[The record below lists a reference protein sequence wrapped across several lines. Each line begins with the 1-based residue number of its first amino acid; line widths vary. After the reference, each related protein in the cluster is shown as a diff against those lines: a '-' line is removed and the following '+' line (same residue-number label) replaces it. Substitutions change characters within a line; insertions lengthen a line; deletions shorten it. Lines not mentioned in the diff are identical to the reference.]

1 MIKLIISALR
11 KPITVMVT
19 LLAIVFFAVLS
30 IRNMSVDIFPKLGT
44 PTIYV
49 AQTYGGLAPNQI
61 EGFMTSYYEYHFL
74 YINGIKEV
82 ESKTIQGVSLMKLI
96 FHEGTDM
103 SQALAEVV
111 AQVNRSRAFMPP
123 GTVPPFITRFDGGGA
138 PVGQLVFS
146 SETRSLGEIQDL
158 ALFKVRPKFASIPG
172 VSAPPPFGG
181 NQRTVLIKADPSKLR
196 SYNISPDE
204 LVMAIAKNNTISPAG
219 NIRTADKLLIA
230 NQNTVVSNIQELA
243 NIPLKMGSGPSVY
256 VKDVAEVQNGSDVA
270 SGYALI
276 NGSRS
281 VYIPVTKRASAST
294 WDVVKRIKA
303 SLPEMQAA
311 VPDDIKV
318 SYEFDQ
324 SGYVI
329 NSLKNLS
336 FEGALGAVLTGLMV
350 LLFLGDRRSALIVI
364 LTIPLAILSAVVCL
378 YLAGQSINIMT
389 LGGLA
394 LAIGILVDESTVT
407 IENIHRHQ
415 EMGKKKGRA
424 ILDACKEIALP
435 KLLILTSILAVFV
448 PSFFMTGTPRAMF
461 LPLTLAVGF
470 AMIASFLLSQTM
482 VPILSNWFLKDHIT
496 QNKEGKFQQFRNRVV
511 GYTKGITNRSKWAIG
526 IYLITIIAMLAVLW
540 QSTGTEIFPKVNSGQ
555 LQVRLRMPD
564 GTRIENTERKTKQF
578 LEVVNEVV
586 GKENVEITSA
596 FVGIQPPSYPVNTI
610 FLWTGGPH
618 EAVVKIKLQQ
628 TGKPLDE
635 IKENIRKKVAEII
648 PEMRLSFEPAD
659 LVDQVMSQGA
669 NTSVEIAVQGKN
681 LSESRKY
688 AQEIKDRIQAVSFM
702 RDVQFGIPLNYPSID
717 LQYDRVRAGQ
727 LGLTIED
734 ISRSVTASTSSSR
747 FTQPNYW
754 LDAGSGNAYQV
765 QVEFPQYM
773 VDQPD
778 DVEKVPLKSENG
790 KTVYVGDVSKW
801 EPSTMIGEYDRL
813 NQQRFIT
820 ITGNLHNKDLGSAI
834 KTLKDEVNAMGEP
847 PAGMSIKFR
856 GLAEPLSQTFDE
868 LSTGLLLAVA
878 VIFLLLAANFQS
890 FRLSF
895 AVLSTIPAVIAGSF
909 LLIWISGNTLNI
921 QSFMGS
927 IMAIGVAVANAI
939 LFVTIAE
946 QYRKDHRQNPHLE
959 GIKDRLRPIL
969 MTSIA
974 MIAGM
979 LPMALGLG
987 EGGEQT
993 APLGIAVIGGLS
1005 FSVFATVFILPS
1017 VYWQLSGRKL
1027 YKSPSLDPDDEQSTY
1042 FEQQ

>member
-1 MIKLIISALR
+1 
-11 KPITVMVT
+11 MVA

-30 IRNMSVDIFPKLGT
+30 IRNMPVDIFPKLGI

-82 ESKTIQGVSLMKLI
+82 ESKTIQGVSLMKLT

-181 NQRTVLIKADPSKLR
+181 NQRTVLIKADPSRLR
-196 SYNISPDE
+196 SYKISPDE
-204 LVMAIAKNNTISPAG
+204 LVMAIAKGNIISPSG
-219 NIRTADKLLIA
+219 NIRTADKLLIT
-230 NQNTVVSNIQELA
+230 NQNTVVSDIQELA
-243 NIPLKMGSGPSVY
+243 NIPLKQGSGPAVY
-256 VKDVAEVQNGSDVA
+256 VRDVAEVQNGSDVA

-311 VPDDIKV
+311 VPDDIKI

-329 NSLKNLS
+329 NSLKTLS
-336 FEGALGAVLTGLMV
+336 FEGVLGAVLTGLMV

-364 LTIPLAILSAVVCL
+364 LTIPLAILSAIVCL
-378 YLAGQSINIMT
+378 YLTGQSLNVMT

-407 IENIHRHQ
+407 IENIHHHQ
-415 EMGKKKGRA
+415 EMGKPKARA

-435 KLLILTSILAVFV
+435 KLLILISILAVFV
-448 PSFFMTGTPRAMF
+448 PSFFMSGTPRAMF
-461 LPLTLAVGF
+461 LPLSLAVGF

-482 VPILSNWFLKDHIT
+482 VPILSNWFLKDHVP
-496 QNKEGKFQQFRNRVV
+496 QKEDGRFQRFRNQMI
-511 GYTKGITNRSKWAIG
+511 GYVKNITDKRGWTIG
-526 IYLITIIAMLAVLW
+526 LYLLVIFAMLAALW
-540 QSTGTEIFPKVNSGQ
+540 QFTGTEIFPKINSGQ
-555 LQVRLRMPD
+555 LQIRLRLPD
-564 GTRIENTERKTKQF
+564 GTRIENTEEKTTLF
-578 LEVVNEVV
+578 LEAVDEVV

-618 EAVVKIKLQQ
+618 EAVVKIKLKE
-628 TGKPLDE
+628 TGQDLDVL
-635 IKENIRKKVAEII
+635 KETLRKRIAETM

-681 LSESRKY
+681 LSESRKF
-688 AQEIKDRIQAVSFM
+688 ADQIKNRIERLSFM

-717 LQYDRVRAGQ
+717 LEYDRVRAGQ

-765 QVEFPQYM
+765 QVEFPQYL
-773 VDQPD
+773 VTQPSD
-778 DVEKVPLKSENG
+778 IEKVPLKSENG

-801 EPSTMIGEYDRL
+801 EPATMIGEYDRL

-820 ITGNLHNKDLGSAI
+820 ITGNLHNKDLGGAL
-834 KTLKDEVNAMGEP
+834 KTLRNEVKAMGEP
-847 PAGMSIKFR
+847 PAGMSVKFR
-856 GLAEPLSQTFDE
+856 GLAETLTQTFNE

-878 VIFLLLAANFQS
+878 VIFLLLAASFQS

-895 AVLSTIPAVIAGSF
+895 AVLSTIPAVIVGSF

-946 QYRKDHRQNPHLE
+946 QYRKDQRQNPHLQ

-969 MTSIA
+969 MTTIA

-979 LPMALGLG
+979 TPMALGLG

-993 APLGIAVIGGLS
+993 APLGIAVIGGLL
-1005 FSVFATVFILPS
+1005 FSVFATVFILPAI
-1017 VYWQLSGRKL
+1017 YWQLIGKKH
-1027 YKSPSLDPDDEQSTY
+1027 YKSISLDPDDEQSTY
-1042 FEQQ
+1042 FGQ

>member
-1 MIKLIISALR
+1 MIKLIIAALR
-11 KPITVMVT
+11 KPITVMVA

-30 IRNMSVDIFPKLGT
+30 IRNMPVDIFPKLGT

-82 ESKTIQGVSLMKLI
+82 ESKTIQGVSLMKLT

-204 LVMAIAKNNTISPAG
+204 LVMAIAKGNTISPAG
-219 NIRTADKLLIA
+219 NIRTADKLLIT
-230 NQNTVVSNIQELA
+230 NQNTVVSDIQELV
-243 NIPLKMGSGPSVY
+243 NIPLKKGSGPAVY
-256 VKDVAEVQNGSDVA
+256 VRDVAEVQNGSDVA

-294 WDVVKRIKA
+294 WDVVRRIKA

-329 NSLKNLS
+329 NSLKTLS
-336 FEGALGAVLTGLMV
+336 FEGVLGAMLTGLMV

-364 LTIPLAILSAVVCL
+364 LTIPLAILSAIVCL
-378 YLAGQSINIMT
+378 YLTGQTINIMT

-415 EMGKKKGRA
+415 EMGKTKARA
-424 ILDACKEIALP
+424 VLDACKEIALP
-435 KLLILTSILAVFV
+435 KLLILISILAVFV
-448 PSFFMTGTPRAMF
+448 PSFFMSGTPRAMF

-482 VPILSNWFLKDHIT
+482 VPILSNWFLKDHVPK
-496 QNKEGKFQQFRNRVV
+496 NEDGKFQLFRNRVT
-511 GYTKGITNRSKWAIG
+511 GYTKGITNKGGWAIG
-526 IYLITIIAMLAVLW
+526 IYLAVIIAMLVCLW
-540 QSTGTEIFPKVNSGQ
+540 QFTGTEIFPKVNSGQ

-564 GTRIENTERKTKQF
+564 GTRIENTEAKTKSF
-578 LEVVNEVV
+578 LDLVDEVV
-586 GKENVEITSA
+586 GRENVEITSA

-618 EAVVKIKLQQ
+618 EAVVKIKLKE
-628 TGKPLDE
+628 TGQDLDDL
-635 IKENIRKKVAEII
+635 KEKLRKSIAETI

-681 LSESRKY
+681 LAESRKF
-688 AQEIKDRIQAVSFM
+688 AEEIKNRIEGLSFM

-717 LQYDRVRAGQ
+717 LEYDRVRAGQ
-727 LGLTIED
+727 LGLTIEE

-765 QVEFPQYM
+765 QVEFPQYL
-773 VDQPD
+773 VDQPGD
-778 DVEKVPLKSENG
+778 IEKVPLKSENG
-790 KTVYVGDVSKW
+790 KTVYVGDVGKW
-801 EPSTMIGEYDRL
+801 EPSNMIGEYDRL

-820 ITGNLHNKDLGSAI
+820 VTGNIHDKDLGSA
-834 KTLKDEVNAMGEP
+834 LKVLRDEVKVLGEP
-847 PAGMSIKFR
+847 PAGMSVKFR
-856 GLAEPLSQTFDE
+856 GLAEPLTQTFDE

-878 VIFLLLAANFQS
+878 VIFLLLAASFQS

-895 AVLSTIPAVIAGSF
+895 AVLSTVPAVIAGSF

-946 QYRKDHRQNPHLE
+946 QYRKDQMQNPHLE
-959 GIKDRLRPIL
+959 GIRDRLRPIL
-969 MTSIA
+969 MTTIA

-979 LPMALGLG
+979 TPMALGLG

-993 APLGIAVIGGLS
+993 APLGIAVIGGLL
-1005 FSVFATVFILPS
+1005 FSVFATVLILPAI
-1017 VYWQLSGRKL
+1017 YWQLIGRKH
-1027 YKSPSLDPDDEQSTY
+1027 YKNISLDPDDEQSAH
-1042 FEQQ
+1042 FGQ